1 MDRKYA
7 LIPAYEPDGRLLE
20 IIEGAVAEGFQVIV
34 VDDGSSDD
42 CHKIRIQTCIRGEG
56 SRYPDRSQG
65 ILMQT
70 APVDARS

>member
-20 IIEGAVAEGFQVIV
+20 IIEDAVAEGFQVIV

-42 CHKIRIQTCIRGEG
+42 CQQPRSGRKCSIEKQIWKYCHKIRIQTCIGGE
-56 SRYPDRSQG
+56 SS
-65 ILMQT
+65 
-70 APVDARS
+70 